1 MENVEKLAYL
11 YLMIRGRQFKKVIH
25 WKLFLS
31 NLTPQRSISL
41 NDFDQNF
48 NLEAQKRIEVYS
60 TNLLYGNYEISNIA
74 KKRH

>member
-1 MENVEKLAYL
+1 M
-11 YLMIRGRQFKKVIH
+11 
-25 WKLFLS
+25 FLS

-48 NLEAQKRIEVYS
+48 NPEAQKRIEVYS

-74 KKRH
+74 K